1 MIDTV
6 VLYLRKDCVSHGVR
20 ECQRSSH
27 AQELLQVATV
37 RWFPVVVFVTVGD
50 CRCCDCGK
58 KLAGSKYAALNDR
71 FYCINHYEQRF
82 KQQGGYGGF
91 K

>member
-1 MIDTV
+1 M
-6 VLYLRKDCVSHGVR
+6 YPMEYVSAND
-20 ECQRSSH
+20 H
-27 AQELLQVATV
+27 AMHKNCFKLLLSVG
-37 RWFPVVVFVTVGD
+37 FPVVVFVTVGD